1 MMTEYSLDIDDVG
14 AVEHSDLHALVGDL
28 IEVLHERHRHMTQII
43 TPGSERPD
51 LPQMQPNLIAAPLV
65 TLQGPP
71 PSQLSQLTM
80 SRRDRLAKHPGDFG
94 QGEHR
99 VSRRKTVQDCERPL
113 GTRHPRPSR
122 YHEGPHN
129 PDSLPQDGN
138 PSSPADLA
146 GDPCRRGRPPLPACA
161 GVLVRPHVFPAPKG
175 FSCQTR
181 WLHGAPR
188 LRLSERARRA

>member
-1 MMTEYSLDIDDVG
+1 MRAT
-14 AVEHSDLHALVGDL
+14 SDKVSTGCLGEKQSKIASARWVLV
-28 IEVLHERHRHMTQII
+28 I
-43 TPGSERPD
+43 PD
-51 LPQMQPNLIAAPLV
+51 LAA
-65 TLQGPP
+65 TTKD
-71 PSQLSQLTM
+71 LT
-80 SRRDRLAKHPGDFG
+80 
-94 QGEHR
+94 
-99 VSRRKTVQDCERPL
+99 
-113 GTRHPRPSR
+113 
-122 YHEGPHN
+122 N

-146 GDPCRRGRPPLPACA
+146 GDPCRRGRPPLPGCA